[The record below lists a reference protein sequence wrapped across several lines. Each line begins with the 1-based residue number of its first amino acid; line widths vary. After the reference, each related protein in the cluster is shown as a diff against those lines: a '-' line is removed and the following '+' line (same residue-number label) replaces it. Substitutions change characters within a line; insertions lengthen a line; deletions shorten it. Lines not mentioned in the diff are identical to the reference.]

1 MQIRLASPLQTDSIV
16 DGEGI
21 RTVLWTQGCSHHCK
35 GCHNPGTHAFDGGF
49 SIDTEELK
57 QEIAKL
63 RGQDGITLSGGDP
76 FFQINSVLE
85 IATYC
90 QEIGLNVWAYTG
102 FTFEQLQE
110 RAIKN
115 PNLLKLLQKIDVLVD
130 GKFEIEQKSLN
141 LYFRGSR
148 NQRIIDV
155 PKSLKYNKVIEIR
168 KYKQDK
174 KEEKQQYGKM
184 EFVYI

>member
-1 MQIRLASPLQTDSIV
+1 M
-16 DGEGI
+16 
-21 RTVLWTQGCSHHCK
+21 
-35 GCHNPGTHAFDGGF
+35 
-49 SIDTEELK
+49 
-57 QEIAKL
+57 
-63 RGQDGITLSGGDP
+63 
-76 FFQINSVLE
+76 
-85 IATYC
+85 
-90 QEIGLNVWAYTG
+90 
-102 FTFEQLQE
+102 
-110 RAIKN
+110 
-115 PNLLKLLQKIDVLVD
+115 LVD